1 MENQLVRAY
10 GSAKGFH
17 KQTLERWLGLSE
29 VDRAALL
36 DLAQGLKL
44 GENHFRDF
52 LDWLEEIA
60 LRDGLSF
67 RDVLDGAALARI
79 SSDPRLGRNDKLKR
93 IKEELRRLRFPR
105 LARLEEEIQRRVQ
118 EMKLG
123 PVIQISF
130 SPGLEG
136 GELTVQIK
144 AASHETLQKLI
155 EELAGALEKRAMKEI
170 FALLEGGEDA
180 RL

>member
-1 MENQLVRAY
+1 MENQLVHAY

-29 VDRAALL
+29 ADRAALL

-67 RDVLDGAALARI
+67 RDVLGSAALARI
-79 SSDPRLGRNDKLKR
+79 SSDPRLGRSDKLKR
-93 IKEELRRLRFPR
+93 MKEELRRLRFPR
-105 LARLEEEIQRRVQ
+105 LARLEEESRKRVQ
-118 EMKLG
+118 EMKLS
-123 PVIQISF
+123 PRIQVSF
-130 SPGLEG
+130 PPGLEG
-136 GELTVQIK
+136 GELSVQMK
-144 AASHETLQKLI
+144 ASSRAELEKSVR
-155 EELAGALEKRAMKEI
+155 ELAESLEKKAMKEI
-170 FALLEGGEDA
+170 FELLNGREI
-180 RL
+180 